1 MLALLPMLAA
11 TYPAV
16 YPYSQGQYFNSTRG
30 LDNSPLC
37 AEYVKLDGAI
47 AAIKHILGAVSF
59 DAIQKCQE

>member
-1 MLALLPMLAA
+1 MLALLPMVTA

-30 LDNSPLC
+30 LDSSPLR

-47 AAIKHILGAVSF
+47 AAAKHILGVVSF
-59 DAIQKCQE
+59 DAIQKCHE